1 MKTQIVNLYLMTML
15 LFFASAIANA
25 ENTSSTTN
33 DGKKSVTTAINNL
46 NNKKAYTIKI
56 FDSRGYIVFQESD
69 AQLNNNES
77 QFLGNLSAG
86 YYTYQ
91 VIHGNE
97 MVYRAIISTNGETG
111 TAIGQLPGKASASI
125 AQKDEMVLVRLLKE
139 SDSRARVVIRD
150 ESNQIVFSKRTAKDS
165 CQNIT
170 YDFSKLPQ
178 GRYYVDVLSK
188 GVLVAQKLIVKDR

>member
-15 LFFASAIANA
+15 LFFATAIASA
-25 ENTSSTTN
+25 ENNSSTTN
-33 DGKKSVTTAINNL
+33 DGKESVTTIKNL
-46 NNKKAYTIKI
+46 NNAKNYTVKI
-56 FDSRGYIVFQESD
+56 FDSKGNIVFQESE
-69 AQLNNNES
+69 AQINNNET
-77 QFLGNLSAG
+77 QFLGNLSTG

-97 MVYRAIISTNGETG
+97 MVYRAIISTNDATG

-139 SDSRARVVIRD
+139 ADSRARVTIRD
-150 ESNQIVFSKRTAKDS
+150 ENNQIVYSKRTAKDC
-165 CQNIT
+165 CQRIS

-178 GRYYVDVLSK
+178 GKYYVNVFSK
-188 GVLVAQKLIVKDR
+188 DVLVAQKLIVKQH